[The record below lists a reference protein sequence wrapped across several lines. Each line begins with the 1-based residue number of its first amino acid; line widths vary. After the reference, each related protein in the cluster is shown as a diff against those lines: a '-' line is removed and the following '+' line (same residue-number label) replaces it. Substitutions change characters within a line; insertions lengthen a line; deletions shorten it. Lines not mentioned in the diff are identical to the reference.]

1 MTIHRIAISD
11 IASVRSRTFRTNS
24 IPQAID
30 QHGTQRERK
39 KKTGRKFMM
48 NSKQEGSKKGFESE
62 FTVWNDDISYLSPF
76 NQSSLDNLSL
86 LLSDACWYV

>member
-1 MTIHRIAISD
+1 
-11 IASVRSRTFRTNS
+11 
-24 IPQAID
+24 
-30 QHGTQRERK
+30 
-39 KKTGRKFMM
+39 MM